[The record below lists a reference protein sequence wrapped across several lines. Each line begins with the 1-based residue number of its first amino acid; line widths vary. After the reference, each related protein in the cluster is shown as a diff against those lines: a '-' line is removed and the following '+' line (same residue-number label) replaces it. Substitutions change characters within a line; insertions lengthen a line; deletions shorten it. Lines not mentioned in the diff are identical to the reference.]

1 MSGARQYC
9 ITCRRRDWR
18 AMQALAEEAGMKTS
32 PFIIGE
38 VLGEDC
44 RLALTGDEQRDLHD
58 RTVRMASLS
67 EGLLHDP
74 LPGSG
79 VTLGEA
85 LAFLWRDSQA
95 RQRDGVAGQS
105 GNGRSA
111 RPGSGA
117 RRDLPDLFGEGAP

>member
-18 AMQALAEEAGMKTS
+18 AMQALAAKAGMKTS
-32 PFIIGE
+32 PFIIRE

-58 RTVRMASLS
+58 RTVRLASLS
-67 EGLLHDP
+67 EGLLNDP
-74 LPGSG
+74 LPGSD

-85 LAFLWRDSQA
+85 LAFLWRDLQA
-95 RQRDGVAGQS
+95 RQREQGAGKP
-105 GNGRSA
+105 GNKGPA

-117 RRDLPDLFGEGAP
+117 RRDLPDLFGDGAS

>member
-1 MSGARQYC
+1 MGGARQYC

-18 AMQALAEEAGMKTS
+18 AMQALAAEAGMKTS

-38 VLGEDC
+38 VLGEDY
-44 RLALTGDEQRDLHD
+44 RLALTGEEQRDLHD
-58 RTVRMASLS
+58 RTVRLASLS
-67 EGLLHDP
+67 EDLLRDP
-74 LPGSG
+74 LPGSD
-79 VTLGEA
+79 VTLSEA

-95 RQRDGVAGQS
+95 RQREQEITKS
-105 GNGRSA
+105 GNGGPH